1 MSAYQKVP
9 TQQILSLEEEV
20 YLESLAVLSEMD
32 KHEELVRVT
41 LDTPPASPGCSPMVR
56 QHTLFSSPMARE
68 NDTDDGFYRN
78 NEDTVQRI
86 YSTEQ
91 SMEEDYW
98 IRFQDLPE
106 YKAYQC
112 VRSLRKRKYSYVCWM
127 TLLLLCSVLAVT
139 KIYTT
144 TLANSDN
151 DSSAQSIHVK
161 HSKSDAPVLS
171 AGPMNRAGWFPKQL
185 LDRQNKTDTYDP
197 LLMTNSSLIANATT
211 RSLR

>member
-144 TLANSDN
+144 TLANSGN
-151 DSSAQSIHVK
+151 DSSAQSIHVYI
-161 HSKSDAPVLS
+161 
-171 AGPMNRAGWFPKQL
+171 
-185 LDRQNKTDTYDP
+185 QNQMHLYCQQGRLTGKGGCHYPGKDGCTPSQARIVRDP
-197 LLMTNSSLIANATT
+197 
-211 RSLR
+211 